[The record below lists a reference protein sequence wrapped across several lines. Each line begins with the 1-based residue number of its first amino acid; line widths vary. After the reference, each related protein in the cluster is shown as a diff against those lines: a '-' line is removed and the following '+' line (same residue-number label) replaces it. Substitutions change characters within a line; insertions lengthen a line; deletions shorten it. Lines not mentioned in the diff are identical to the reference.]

1 MFAFFDEVVNF
12 FTVIFTL
19 ITNFIGGII
28 TFFQVLT
35 SAINLPMTLL
45 PWVHPLLASSILVVF
60 SIGFI
65 KLIIY
70 GGNS

>member
-12 FTVIFTL
+12 FTVIFNL

-28 TFFQVLT
+28 TFFQVLS
-35 SAINLPMTLL
+35 SAINLPMSLL
-45 PWVHPLLASSILVVF
+45 PWVHPIIASSILVVF
-60 SIGFI
+60 SVGVV